1 MLVAVDNTSSVPEP
15 GIRALPRLSLV
26 AAHTTAPVGAVLSA
40 EIRHD
45 SMSRV
50 TSLLGED
57 GVPGL
62 IRAIQQLGAVPD
74 IVAIEMQ
81 PGQGAD
87 QLMVELALLAPHCGE
102 ATQVFVIGHHNDISL
117 YRRLKREGAADY
129 LVAPFSPADL
139 IRSIGDH
146 VLSRRESDGAIGA
159 VTLVIGARGGVGAT
173 TIAANLA
180 WLGARAGSSLL
191 LDMSVPMSSLPALLG
206 LEPDPDLSRMLYQ
219 PFELD
224 NEMLDKITMSTPL
237 SPNLGIA
244 STEGD
249 FGASVDRRGIPNL
262 LNTARKSARTVV
274 TDFPGWLLGPDTL
287 SALARADHL
296 VLVATPDFVAIP
308 RASAILREIRAADG
322 PEPVLVLNQ
331 AGQAGRAEQDWSV
344 TEVAR
349 ALNVSPSAIVTVPA
363 EPKTFAE
370 AEAEGTLVA
379 ASAPDSAAAGALRAV
394 FARIAPGDPAAVT
407 PLAAASARGG
417 PLAALRDLP
426 TRLLSPFRK

>member
-1 MLVAVDNTSSVPEP
+1 MLVAVDTTSPSPEP

-40 EIRHD
+40 AIRHA

-87 QLMVELALLAPHCGE
+87 QLMAELALLAPHCGE

-129 LVAPFSPADL
+129 LVAPFAAADL

-146 VLSRRESDGAIGA
+146 ILSRRESDGAIGA

-173 TIAANLA
+173 SIAANLA
-180 WLGARAGSSLL
+180 WLGARSGSSLL
-191 LDMSVPMSSLPALLG
+191 LDMSAPMSSLPGLLV
-206 LEPDPDLSRMLYQ
+206 ESIPDLSRMLYQ

-224 NEMLDKITMSTPL
+224 QEMLDKITMSTPL
-237 SPNLGIA
+237 SPNLGIVSA
-244 STEGD
+244 ESD
-249 FGASVDRRGIPNL
+249 FGASVDRRGIPSL

-274 TDFPGWLLGPDTL
+274 TDFPAWLLGPDTL

-308 RASAILREIRAADG
+308 RASAILREIRAVDG
-322 PEPVLVLNQ
+322 PDPVLVLNQ
-331 AGQAGRAEQDWSV
+331 AGQAGRAEQEWSV
-344 TEVAR
+344 GEVAR
-349 ALNVSPSAIVTVPA
+349 ALNVSPGTVVTVPA
-363 EPKTFAE
+363 EPKIFAD
-370 AEAEGTLVA
+370 AEAEGSLVA
-379 ASAPDSAAAGALRAV
+379 ASAPDSAAAGALRALY
-394 FARIAPGDPAAVT
+394 ARIAPGDPAAAP
-407 PLAAASARGG
+407 PLATSSARSG